1 MLKLEIMKE
10 YYKDMD
16 LEMLNDNLT
25 LKEKVFKVCFLD
37 KKHMDYLISELIY
50 INELIKTKI

>member
-25 LKEKVFKVCFLD
+25 LKEKVFRVCYLD
-37 KKHMDYLISELIY
+37 KKNMIFLVSELIY